1 MNESVFSL
9 KTTSATR
16 IYTDVDVPEK
26 WKLIERYETSF
37 TLYLIKLYFV
47 CTFKYILQIFN
58 IQIFNRRKFA
68 KNDAYKEK

>member
-26 WKLIERYETSF
+26 WKLIKRYETSF

-68 KNDAYKEK
+68 KNDGYKEK

>member
-68 KNDAYKEK
+68 KNDGYKEK